1 MIPRRPNEKR
11 GDLMSRENKTEF
23 PRIGFAVTDE
33 DNIKL
38 GVDCIVNAA
47 NRKRKTLPVLNQ

>member
-1 MIPRRPNEKR
+1 
-11 GDLMSRENKTEF
+11 MSRENKTEF